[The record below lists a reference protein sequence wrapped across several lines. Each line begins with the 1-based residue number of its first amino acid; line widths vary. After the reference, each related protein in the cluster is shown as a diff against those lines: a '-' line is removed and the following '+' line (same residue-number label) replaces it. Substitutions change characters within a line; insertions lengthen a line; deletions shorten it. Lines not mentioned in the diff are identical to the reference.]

1 MKVQST
7 IKGKPKELKKLDNFW
22 IEEKRLE
29 VKYEESLGTG
39 FSSNVYVGKLFGTS
53 ALASLNTKTTQFQ
66 DCKVAI
72 KIANE
77 YGNNESKILETEI
90 EMMKKIGY
98 HEHIIPMLGWS
109 MKQNKP
115 CLVLE
120 LCEGNLLNY
129 VRKNHDVQFKH
140 FISILW
146 QIVQGNVTYFLK
158 HSTEGNGGLEKHLY
172 PACFFVKTS
181 YFTVFDY
188 AQQFLSVFGMI

>member
-1 MKVQST
+1 MQVQST
-7 IKGKPKELKKLDNFW
+7 VTGKPTEFKKLDNFW

-29 VKYEESLGTG
+29 VKYEEPLGTG

-53 ALASLNTKTTQFQ
+53 ALASLNTKTTQFR

-77 YGNNESKILETEI
+77 YGNNESKLLEAEI
-90 EMMKKIGY
+90 ELMKKVGY
-98 HEHIIPMLGWS
+98 HEHIVPLLGWS
-109 MKQNKP
+109 IRQNKP

-120 LCEGNLLNY
+120 LCERNLLSY
-129 VRKNHDVQFKH
+129 VKENHDVQFKH

-158 HSTEGNGGLEKHLY
+158 HSTH
-172 PACFFVKTS
+172 F
-181 YFTVFDY
+181 
-188 AQQFLSVFGMI
+188 FLSPPFFKIKYWVKIFLIFKKI

>member
-1 MKVQST
+1 MQVQST
-7 IKGKPKELKKLDNFW
+7 IKGKPKEVKKLDNFW

-66 DCKVAI
+66 DCRVAI

-77 YGNNESKILETEI
+77 YGNNESKILEAEI

-98 HEHIIPMLGWS
+98 HEHIVPMLGWS
-109 MKQNKP
+109 MRQNKP

-120 LCEGNLLNY
+120 LCERNLLNY
-129 VRKNHDVQFKH
+129 VRENHDVQFKH
-140 FISILW
+140 LISILW

-158 HSTEGNGGLEKHLY
+158 HSTHSFPSPPHSTPSLVILKGRKLDSSISKSDFQL
-172 PACFFVKTS
+172 
-181 YFTVFDY
+181 
-188 AQQFLSVFGMI
+188 QSVMSP